1 MSDSIHRYAIAD
13 YDVADILKLASVGLE
28 EDAPMEPKMYLNSI
42 LNILYG
48 YVNDQD
54 VKDDVRSYIAEKK
67 YITTPKI
74 EIATS

>member
-28 EDAPMEPKMYLNSI
+28 EDAPLEPKMYLNSV

-48 YVNDQD
+48 YVNDQAL
-54 VKDDVRSYIAEKK
+54 KDEVRDYISEKK